1 MWSLHVHFPHLNLCA
16 ATAIL
21 GLLLKPQTAF
31 KTGATN
37 ATHLYGFHG
46 NQNTLMDLC
55 AATAIFCQL
64 LQSPTALKI
73 GATNVTHLFGIPDR
87 QKSPKAS
94 AFFVVPFTLTN
105 WGFSC
110 KKNTTTSVCPSST
123 ICVCK
128 HQKWY
133 EHFVRGT
140 IGTENSLNTH
150 ISRLGPE
157 VVTNT

>member
-21 GLLLKPQTAF
+21 GLVLKPQTAL

-73 GATNVTHLFGIPDR
+73 GVTNVTHLYGHPGH
-87 QKSPKAS
+87 QQ
-94 AFFVVPFTLTN
+94 
-105 WGFSC
+105 
-110 KKNTTTSVCPSST
+110 TTQIST
-123 ICVCK
+123 AARVI
-128 HQKWY
+128 HP
-133 EHFVRGT
+133 
-140 IGTENSLNTH
+140 LNLILQTY
-150 ISRLGPE
+150 G
-157 VVTNT
+157 